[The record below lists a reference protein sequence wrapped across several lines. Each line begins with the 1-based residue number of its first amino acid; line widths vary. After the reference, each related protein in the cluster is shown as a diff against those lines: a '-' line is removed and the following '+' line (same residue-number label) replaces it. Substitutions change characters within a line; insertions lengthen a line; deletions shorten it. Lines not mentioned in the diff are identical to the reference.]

1 MPRFTGYTKPL
12 NLDPQKHFKN
22 TQFSLFSDP
31 MVPTREEI
39 ACEMDTLPE
48 KTSLLGTALQLS
60 QNTYR
65 LTTLI
70 KLLKQTQE
78 KICAIE
84 ESIKGQAKK
93 VL

>member
-39 ACEMDTLPE
+39 ASIIDTLPE
-48 KTSLLGTALQLS
+48 EPCLPGTALQCS
-60 QNTYR
+60 QNTDR

-70 KLLKQTQE
+70 ELVKRTQE

-84 ESIKGQAKK
+84 ESI
-93 VL
+93 